1 MRHDDIDK
9 EIRHRAYELYL
20 ARGGTHGT
28 ELQDWLRAEEEIV
41 KAREAAI
48 DEASDESFPASDPP
62 AL

>member
-1 MRHDDIDK
+1 MHHDDID
-9 EIRHRAYELYL
+9 EQIRHRAYELYL

-28 ELQDWLRAEEEIV
+28 ELQDWLRAEEEIL

>member
-1 MRHDDIDK
+1 MRRDDID
-9 EIRHRAYELYL
+9 EQIRHRAYELYL

-28 ELQDWLRAEEEIV
+28 ELQDWLRAEEEIIRV
-41 KAREAAI
+41 REAAI

>member
-1 MRHDDIDK
+1 MHRDDID
-9 EIRHRAYELYL
+9 EQIRHRAYELYL

-48 DEASDESFPASDPP
+48 DEASAESFPASDPP
-62 AL
+62 AR

>member
-1 MRHDDIDK
+1 MHRDDID
-9 EIRHRAYELYL
+9 EQIRHRAYELYL

-62 AL
+62 AR

>member
-1 MRHDDIDK
+1 MHRDNVD
-9 EIRHRAYELYL
+9 EQIRHRAFELYL

-62 AL
+62 AR